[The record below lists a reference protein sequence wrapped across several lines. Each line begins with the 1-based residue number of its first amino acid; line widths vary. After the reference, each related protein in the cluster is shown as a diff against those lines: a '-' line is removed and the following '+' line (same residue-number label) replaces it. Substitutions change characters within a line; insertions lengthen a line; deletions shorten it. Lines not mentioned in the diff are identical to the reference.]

1 MIKKRCVF
9 IGGAHLCRFHQR
21 RSRSTWPVV
30 RSFTCDSSASIF
42 IFIFIFSLL
51 LLWLYRAAL
60 LSLALAHFSLIS
72 IRRVFNG
79 KTASMG
85 QNGRKID
92 FVFNGHS
99 ALCFF
104 VERLSRL
111 LCCGRP
117 FKMFNDDNYF
127 WRDFFIKWTCWHLR
141 KEKVTCF

>member
-1 MIKKRCVF
+1 MFIDGRISSSNEWNWIELGIEKRRMNEMIKKRCVF

-51 LLWLYRAAL
+51 LLWLSRAAL

-104 VERLSRL
+104 F
-111 LCCGRP
+111 GT
-117 FKMFNDDNYF
+117 FKS
-127 WRDFFIKWTCWHLR
+127 IVVLWTTILN
-141 KEKVTCF
+141 V